1 MTLSRTPEADAG
13 DRHADA
19 RLFDAGILA
28 NHVLAFAGRALAY
41 RFGDQVVLGSND
53 RKQSLPRDVPVRVIA
68 SYAPPGERADMPIH
82 YLRAFTNPE
91 RTDEANR
98 RLGRSL
104 AFVAGAA
111 NAGGFLAVGQYTS
124 HMSGVVSSLADSLA
138 LGEIGLAGAWLASL
152 LSFLSG
158 AATSAVMINWGRRR
172 ALRSLYAMPLML
184 EAALLLIFGFLGS
197 NLETHRV
204 LFVPATVALLC
215 FVMGLQNAMI
225 TKISKA
231 EIRTTHVTGLVTDI
245 GIEIGKLFYWN
256 GPRAAAS
263 RDPQPVKA
271 DRQRLALLAS
281 LLAAFICGGLAGALG
296 FKYMGFVSTVPLAT
310 VLVALAAVPLADDM
324 FGQRF

>member
-1 MTLSRTPEADAG
+1 
-13 DRHADA
+13 
-19 RLFDAGILA
+19 
-28 NHVLAFAGRALAY
+28 
-41 RFGDQVVLGSND
+41 
-53 RKQSLPRDVPVRVIA
+53 
-68 SYAPPGERADMPIH
+68 MPIH
-82 YLRAFTNPE
+82 YMRAFTNPE

-124 HMSGVVSSLADSLA
+124 HMSGVVSSMADSLA
-138 LGEIGLAGAWLASL
+138 LGEIGLGSAWLASL
-152 LSFLSG
+152 LSFLAG
-158 AATSAVMINWGRRR
+158 AATSAIMINWGRRR

-184 EAALLLIFGFLGS
+184 EAALLLVFGFLGS
-197 NLETHRV
+197 NLEAHRV

-245 GIEIGKLFYWN
+245 GIELGKLFYWN
-256 GPRAAAS
+256 GPLAPER
-263 RDPQPVKA
+263 RHEQPVKA

-281 LLAAFICGGLAGALG
+281 LLAAFFCGAVAGALG
-296 FKYMGFVSTVPLAT
+296 FKHMGFVSTVPLAT
-310 VLVALAAVPLADDM
+310 VLVALAAVPLADDV